1 MKKIFNIAVLALA
14 GAMFASCEQEH
25 IDAQYI
31 PGNVTA
37 PVLNDIEGC
46 ALAADGADLTFE
58 YVAADYG
65 IKAAVGYTLYVDMAG
80 NDMASK
86 QKVTANIG
94 GGKIVV
100 SAKNLNVAL
109 LNAGAD
115 KEAEAA
121 AEFQLVANML
131 NNKGAANE
139 ATAAVSNLV
148 EATFRTYNAEIRPF
162 DKFAHVWVIGDY
174 CGWDHAAS
182 QYLYDYAASGSKYTG
197 LVDFGEKAA
206 NGFKLTGIAGWD
218 DSCNWGLP
226 DDGSEV
232 EAEAAELTLITS
244 GGSKDIK
251 CYAKRFYFFSFDSST
266 LKLAKDWSADQIGI
280 IGLNGDWDNDIVMEY
295 NAYWTRFYADIDAP
309 AATEMKL
316 RADAGWDLNWG
327 AGAVKGG
334 DNIPVEAGQWRV
346 YFDPGQG
353 TIEFSSSM
361 YGKDEPVGGS
371 TEPDPDPEPEP
382 EVKAGLWSIIGNDGD
397 WNTDIYMTAADNGLW
412 ISDVVAVTSEFKLR
426 YNASWDSKID
436 RGAAATAVVGEPFA
450 VAQGG
455 GNIAVEEG
463 LYVITYDSVN
473 ETLAIT
479 DAAPGWGL
487 IGDALTNAWDND
499 TYKLTEAEAGVFV
512 SSPVTVGAGNFKLR
526 KNNTWGEEYTGTFVE
541 FGTPFAAGAGAD
553 NITLGEENVGVQVIV
568 TLDTNAGTVT
578 IDRLFDGRWGVVGA
592 VNGMTWNGDVL
603 MWQSGEVWKSAPFR
617 ADGEFKIRKDGA
629 WDVDRGGEFAAF
641 DTAFDAAQG
650 GKNIS
655 LGEDAAGKFFT
666 LVYDPAAETITV
678 SEYK

>member
-115 KEAEAA
+115 KERPR
-121 AEFQLVANML
+121 QRPSSSSLPTCSTTRVRPTRL
-131 NNKGAANE
+131 RQPCRI
-139 ATAAVSNLV
+139 SSRRHS
-148 EATFRTYNAEIRPF
+148 RTYNAEIRPF

-244 GGSKDIK
+244 GGGKDLK

-280 IGLNGDWDNDIVMEY
+280 IGLNGDWDNDIVM
-295 NAYWTRFYADIDAP
+295 
-309 AATEMKL
+309 
-316 RADAGWDLNWG
+316 
-327 AGAVKGG
+327 
-334 DNIPVEAGQWRV
+334 
-346 YFDPGQG
+346 G
-353 TIEFSSSM
+353 TTHIGHVSM
-361 YGKDEPVGGS
+361 PIS
-371 TEPDPDPEPEP
+371 THRRQP
-382 EVKAGLWSIIGNDGD
+382 K
-397 WNTDIYMTAADNGLW
+397 
-412 ISDVVAVTSEFKLR
+412 
-426 YNASWDSKID
+426 
-436 RGAAATAVVGEPFA
+436 
-450 VAQGG
+450 
-455 GNIAVEEG
+455 
-463 LYVITYDSVN
+463 
-473 ETLAIT
+473 
-479 DAAPGWGL
+479 
-487 IGDALTNAWDND
+487 
-499 TYKLTEAEAGVFV
+499 
-512 SSPVTVGAGNFKLR
+512 
-526 KNNTWGEEYTGTFVE
+526 
-541 FGTPFAAGAGAD
+541 
-553 NITLGEENVGVQVIV
+553 
-568 TLDTNAGTVT
+568 
-578 IDRLFDGRWGVVGA
+578 
-592 VNGMTWNGDVL
+592 
-603 MWQSGEVWKSAPFR
+603 
-617 ADGEFKIRKDGA
+617 
-629 WDVDRGGEFAAF
+629 
-641 DTAFDAAQG
+641 
-650 GKNIS
+650 
-655 LGEDAAGKFFT
+655 
-666 LVYDPAAETITV
+666 
-678 SEYK
+678 